1 MEDLIM
7 IELKPISILDEEMV
21 ECMHLSVTE
30 EQYDFVAPNSV
41 SLAEAY
47 DINKKAAENSE
58 GSRVN
63 PYAVYKNGE
72 MFGLVMIAYVYP
84 DNNVGFEAYY
94 DEPYYYLMRIFVDKE
109 FQGKGLGKEVLRLA
123 MEKVKSKYL
132 GDANWCFSSYV
143 PENTASK
150 RTFASYGFA
159 EDGRVI
165 DEESVCKIGI

>member
-1 MEDLIM
+1 MM
-7 IELKPISILDEEMV
+7 IELKPISILDNEMV
-21 ECMHLSVTE
+21 ECVHLSVTE
-30 EQYDFVAPNSV
+30 EQYDFVASNAE

-47 DINKKAAENSE
+47 EINKKTAENGV
-58 GSRVN
+58 GSWVN
-63 PYAVYKNGE
+63 PYAVYKDGK

-84 DNNVGFEAYY
+84 DDSIGPEAYC

-109 FQGKGLGKEVLRLA
+109 YQGQGLGKEVLRLA

-165 DEESVCKIGI
+165 DEETVCKIGI